1 MNIFKNL
8 KILHKLIIGF
18 VMFILFMSSV
28 GLSGYLYLHRVYSD
42 LKRISTVYLPSVEYI
57 LQTGMDL
64 QQLLVAERSM
74 IFTNAK
80 SETFN
85 KLVSDYKKNLEDSIE
100 RWGKFKELQDM
111 EDIRKLFL
119 EYEQSRDEWLAM
131 SQQVVTGREEDS
143 REGRRLALDL
153 SMGKAAEKF
162 EHVQEYL
169 DQMTNMIKSHT
180 ENAKVAAYKAYHS
193 SVVVFLIFLGF
204 GVCTGLLFAIIIGRS
219 IVVPVRDAVEGLK
232 DIANGKGD
240 LTRKLKLNSSDEIG
254 ELSLWFN
261 TFIEQLREMIIQI
274 ASNSTSLNNS
284 SEELAQLSNL
294 ILEGS
299 NRVSEKSYSTAVAA
313 KEMRSDINGVAVAMK
328 ETSQN
333 VNMVALASNQIVATI
348 EAIALNSEKARTV
361 TSEAVVQV
369 SNTSRK
375 INALGIAAVDIE
387 KVTEVIS
394 EISEQTNLL
403 ALNATI
409 EAARAGEAGKGFAVV
424 ANEIKELSR
433 QTADATLQIKG
444 KINSIQIATT
454 ESVDEIGS
462 IAKTIRDVAELVQ
475 SIASAADEQSSATRE
490 ISKNVTNASYK
501 IAESNSKTSHTS
513 EVSEI
518 IVIDISEVS
527 ASANELSGSSEKVHQ
542 NAVELDRLAKTLNS
556 LVRRFQI

>member
-28 GLSGYLYLHRVYSD
+28 GLSGYLYLNRVYSD
-42 LKRISTVYLPSVEYI
+42 LRRISTVYLPSVEYI

-153 SMGKAAEKF
+153 SMGKAAAKF
-162 EHVQEYL
+162 EHMQDYL

-180 ENAKVAAYKAYHS
+180 EKAKEAAYKAYHS
-193 SVVVFLIFLGF
+193 SVVVFLVFLGF
-204 GVCTGLLFAIIIGRS
+204 GVCTGLLFSIIIGRS

-261 TFIEQLREMIIQI
+261 TFIEQLREMIIKI

-333 VNMVALASNQIVATI
+333 VNMVASASNQIVATI
-348 EAIALNSEKARTV
+348 EAIALNSAKAHRV

-369 SNTSRK
+369 SQTSRK

-409 EAARAGEAGKGFAVV
+409 EAARAGEAGKGFSVV

-433 QTADATLQIKG
+433 QTAEATLQIKG
-444 KINSIQIATT
+444 KISSIQIATT

-462 IAKTIRDVAELVQ
+462 IAKTIKDVNELVQ

-490 ISKNVTNASYK
+490 ISKNVTNASYG

-518 IVIDISEVS
+518 IVSDISEVS
-527 ASANELSGSSEKVHQ
+527 RSANELSGSSEKVHQ
-542 NAVELDRLAKTLNS
+542 NAVELDKLAKTLNS